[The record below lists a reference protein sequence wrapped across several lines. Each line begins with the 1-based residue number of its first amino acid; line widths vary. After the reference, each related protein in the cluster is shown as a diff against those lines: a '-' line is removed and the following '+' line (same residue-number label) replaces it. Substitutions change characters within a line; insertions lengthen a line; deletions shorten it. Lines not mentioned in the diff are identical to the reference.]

1 MPLYDSKAAFVLEAI
16 HSAEVKKSTLS
27 DYEVKKPDTKWVD
40 PKINLRGV
48 IEATTNKSTG
58 YCWLIYNLVVNILKV

>member
-40 PKINLRGV
+40 PKINLSLLWG
-48 IEATTNKSTG
+48 E
-58 YCWLIYNLVVNILKV
+58 WLKQLPIRAQGIADWYITW